1 MPCMRHCTPQIQRK
15 LTTTWLSQAR
25 AMRYKK
31 ALGAKGAASKMA
43 QAKGTMVS
51 TIQSICRNERNK
63 QISLNIG
70 RVLEMFLGVF

>member
-1 MPCMRHCTPQIQRK
+1 
-15 LTTTWLSQAR
+15 
-25 AMRYKK
+25 MRYKK